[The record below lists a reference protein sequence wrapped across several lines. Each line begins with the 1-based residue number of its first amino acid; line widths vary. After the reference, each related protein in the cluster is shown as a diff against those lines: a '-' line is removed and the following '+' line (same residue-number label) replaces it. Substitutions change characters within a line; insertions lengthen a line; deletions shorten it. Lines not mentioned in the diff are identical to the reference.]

1 MHPYLFGLWHGVLLG
16 IIVCALTGHDG
27 EGDDDATPPPQ
38 AQDNMT
44 EVAEDLCLDWLG
56 AQSPEAMTAAVV
68 MAVDRADALDK
79 QPVDIYNEL
88 VVVCPGFAQ
97 GAGNLP
103 PEVWD

>member
-1 MHPYLFGLWHGVLLG
+1 MAMIFFSVGW
-16 IIVCALTGHDG
+16 LTCYFLESNH
-27 EGDDDATPPPQ
+27 PPPQ